1 MSADLQTPPEQNL
14 TVLVT
19 GILND
24 AQELFRQ
31 QANMLRAEVKEDFR
45 KTKEAA
51 VPLAIGLWLAILGS
65 LLLSVTLA
73 LLLEAAGLPQW
84 ASFAIVGVAF
94 AAVGGGLVYAG
105 KKKFAAFNPLPDESA
120 EALKE
125 NLEWIAKPK

>member
-1 MSADLQTPPEQNL
+1 MSTDLQSPPEPSV
-14 TVLVT
+14 TTLVT

-51 VPLAIGLWLAILGS
+51 VPLAIGAWLGGLGS
-65 LLLSVTLA
+65 ILLGITLA
-73 LLLEAAGLPQW
+73 LLLAETGLRLW
-84 ASFAIVGVAF
+84 ACFAIVGVVF
-94 AAVGGGLVYAG
+94 AAIGGGLVYFG
-105 KKKFAAFNPLPDESA
+105 KKKFASFNPLPDESA